1 MKLTEKNIDNF
12 IDFVIF
18 FLILFIFFNI
28 FKIEPFF
35 VGNEDV
41 KSSLEGGVG
50 SQETYNSV
58 DILKNLYDN
67 YLKKD
72 FNIIFPSGNRNAGGP
87 HFFKYAYDK
96 YLNGEFTDEQFINFH
111 KIYCAVSG
119 SPISPDRSDASNI
132 VRIKKYN
139 SEEFLEGRYYRC
151 CTPCICD
158 LMKHSIVKENGL
170 IIGNINLHLILLKDP
185 CKNEN
190 NIPEEA
196 PEFKCKNNKLL
207 NVVHLNDITTDYS
220 DSTYIVIGVLYP
232 DSYDNSNETLED
244 RVNVCKETNRFDSDD
259 PKGGMG
265 DIFIDISKSGL
276 DTNESH
282 IGHDYKDFR

>member
-12 IDFVIF
+12 FDFLIF
-18 FLILFIFFNI
+18 FLLLFIFFNI
-28 FKIEPFF
+28 FKVEPFSVGNQF
-35 VGNEDV
+35 VGNN
-41 KSSLEGGVG
+41 LEKGN
-50 SQETYNSV
+50 QENHDSIS
-58 DILKNLYDN
+58 ILKDLYDN

-87 HFFKYAYDK
+87 YFFKYAYDK
-96 YLNGEFTDEQFINFH
+96 YLNNELTNEQFINFH

-119 SPISPDRSDASNI
+119 SPISPDRNDNSNI

-139 SEEFLEGRYYRC
+139 SDDFLEGRYYRC

-158 LMKHSIVKENGL
+158 LMKHSVVKENGL
-170 IIGNINLHLILLKDP
+170 IIDNTYLHLILIKEP

-190 NIPEEA
+190 NIPEKA
-196 PEFKCKNNKLL
+196 PEFKCENNKLL
-207 NVVHLNDITTDYS
+207 NVVHLNDITDNNNDS
-220 DSTYIVIGVLYP
+220 DYIVIGVLYP
-232 DSYDNSNETLED
+232 DSYNNSNETLED
-244 RVNVCKETNRFDSDD
+244 RVNICKETNRFNSDD

-276 DTNESH
+276 DVNKSH
-282 IGHDYKDFR
+282 IGHDYKDFK